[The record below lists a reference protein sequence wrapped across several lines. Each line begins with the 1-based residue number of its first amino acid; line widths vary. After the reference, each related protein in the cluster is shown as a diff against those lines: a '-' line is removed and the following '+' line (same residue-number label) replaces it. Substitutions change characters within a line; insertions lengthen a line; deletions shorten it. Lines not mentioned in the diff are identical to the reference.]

1 MTYDIIIMT
10 EGSDPIFNV
19 ARAVGGYKIASFLRN
34 QGYSVFVLNNFSH
47 FIQKG
52 SINEILD
59 KLIGDNTL
67 WVGFSSSLFMRKS
80 KDVYNKRHTRDSA
93 RKNILWRW
101 PIDDDDMK
109 NTTDYIRSKGVKTVY
124 GGMMTHYRAAE
135 VRECIDYFVVGM
147 GEHPALHITEH
158 LKNGIPLNNN
168 KEYGDYPYVLD
179 YDQKGALFDF
189 RNERVNYV
197 PEDFWN
203 KEDAMGIE
211 FGRGCIFKCKFCAYP
226 LIGKKKGDNSFLRN
240 KECIKAELQQNY
252 DLYGTT
258 KYVIID
264 DTFNEQTVKLVAIAE
279 AIEELNLPEKL
290 QFSSFIRI
298 DLIAAFPEQLELLKR
313 INVCAWFLGVE
324 SLNYES
330 AKSIGKGC
338 TKEKVFETIEKS
350 KKAFGGSLSVYGSFI
365 AGLPHDNRET
375 MDKWVKELK
384 ERKDLFDA
392 YSISPLEL
400 GTASELSKRSDYFG
414 YTIDRQS
421 NMENKWSNQYWTSDE
436 VVEYVKE
443 LQHGYFDEIKVSTF
457 FLMFYQCLGY
467 DFETLRKMTFTELF
481 ESPEARKAARQYLQK
496 SYYSKVEKFL
506 GIKPAEPNIKY
517 MKNLP
522 VKKQLKS
529 ALLKEFY
536 EHQGQCKTFS
546 ASNETTTKSLDM
558 LQVIRH
564 EDIDS
569 CDLANELAW
578 QVASIVK
585 CEVFPRYYKQEAGS
599 SLAAHRDHNTK
610 AAINIML
617 TGSGPITWDEA
628 IDEYYDAAVLNVTQM
643 HSVTSNDDRI
653 FLKLSIFDKTY
664 EEVLEAIKHN
674 DHELFNVDLPEKT
687 IKPTEP
693 WWVTREYP

>member
-10 EGSDPIFNV
+10 EGSDPVFNV
-19 ARAVGGYKIASFLRN
+19 ARAVGGYKIASYLRN

-101 PIDDDDMK
+101 PISDEEVKDM
-109 NTTDYIRSKGVKTVY
+109 TDYIRSKGVKTVY

-135 VRECIDYFVVGM
+135 VRECVDYFVVGM
-147 GEHPALHITEH
+147 GEAPALHITEH
-158 LKNGIPLNNN
+158 LKNGTPLNNN
-168 KEYGDYPYVLD
+168 KEYGDYPYVID

-203 KEDAMGIE
+203 AEDGMGIE

-226 LIGKKKGDNSFLRN
+226 LIGKKKGDVSFLRD

-264 DTFNEQTVKLVAIAE
+264 DTFNEQTIKLEVIAE

-298 DLIAAFPEQLELLKR
+298 DLVAAFPEQLDLLKR

-338 TKEKVFETIEKS
+338 PKEKVFATIEKS
-350 KKAFGGSLSVYGSFI
+350 KEHFGGSLSVYGSFI
-365 AGLPHDNRET
+365 AGLPHDNKET
-375 MDKWVKELK
+375 MDEWTKELF

-392 YSISPLEL
+392 YSFSPLEL

-436 VVEYVKE
+436 VVEYVKD
-443 LQHGYFDEIKVSTF
+443 LQEGYFDDIKVSTF
-457 FLMFYQCLGY
+457 FLMFYQCLGFN
-467 DFETLRKMTFTELF
+467 FEELRKMTFTELF
-481 ESPEARKAARQYLQK
+481 ESPLVKRRGRQYLQK

-506 GIKPAEPNIKY
+506 GISTSEPNVKY
-517 MKNLP
+517 MKNIP
-522 VKKQLKS
+522 VTQELKD
-529 ALLKEFY
+529 ALTTEFH
-536 EHQGQCKTFS
+536 ENKHKSKAFT
-546 ASNETTTKSLDM
+546 ASNETETKTLEM
-558 LQVIRH
+558 LQVVRRDDM
-564 EDIDS
+564 ED
-569 CDLANELAW
+569 CDVANELAW
-578 QVASIVK
+578 KVASIVG
-585 CEVFPRYYKQEAGS
+585 CEVFPRYYRQEAGS
-599 SLAAHRDHNTK
+599 HLAAHRDHGT
-610 AAINIML
+610 ATAINIIL
-617 TGSGPITWDEA
+617 NGSGPITWDED
-628 IDEYYDAAVLNVTQM
+628 IDVYYECALLNVQQM
-643 HSVTSNDDRI
+643 HSVFSNDDRI
-653 FLKLSIFDKTY
+653 FLKLAIFDKSY
-664 EEVLEAIKHN
+664 DEVLKAIEGK
-674 DHELFNVDLPEKT
+674 ESEMFGIDLL
-687 IKPTEP
+687 
-693 WWVTREYP
+693 

>member
-10 EGSDPIFNV
+10 EGSDPVFNV

-47 FIQKG
+47 FVQKG
-52 SINEILD
+52 NINQILD

-93 RKNILWRW
+93 RRNILWRW
-101 PIDDDDMK
+101 PIADEDMK
-109 NTTDYIRSKGVKTVY
+109 DMTDYIRSKGVKTVY
-124 GGMMTHYRAAE
+124 GGMMTYYRAAE

-158 LKNGIPLNNN
+158 LKNGTELNYN
-168 KEYGDYPYVLD
+168 KEYGDYPYVVD

-203 KEDAMGIE
+203 PEDGMGIE

-226 LIGKKKGDNSFLRN
+226 LIGKKKGDNSFLRD

-264 DTFNEQTVKLVAIAE
+264 DTFNEQTVKLQVIADAID
-279 AIEELNLPEKL
+279 ELNLPEQL

-298 DLIAAFPEQLELLKR
+298 DLIAAFPEQIELLKR

-330 AKSIGKGC
+330 AKTIGKGC
-338 TKEKVFETIEKS
+338 PKEKVFETIEKS
-350 KKAFGGSLSVYGSFI
+350 KAAFNGSLSVYGSFI
-365 AGLPHDNRET
+365 AGLPHDNKET
-375 MDKWVKELK
+375 MDVWIEELF

-392 YSISPLEL
+392 YSFSPLEL
-400 GTASELSKRSDYFG
+400 GTASELSQRADYFG

-421 NMENKWSNQYWTSDE
+421 NMENKWSNEHWTSDE
-436 VVEYVKE
+436 VVDYVKTI
-443 LQHGYFDEIKVSTF
+443 QADYFDDIKVSTF
-457 FLMFYQCLGY
+457 FLMFYQCLGFN
-467 DFETLRKMTFTELF
+467 FEELRKMTFTELF
-481 ESPEARKAARQYLQK
+481 EDHAIKKRARDYLQK

-506 GIKPAEPNIKY
+506 GIEPAPVNIKY
-517 MKNLP
+517 MKHLP
-522 VKKQLKS
+522 VKEELKT
-529 ALLKEFY
+529 ALTKEFY
-536 EHQGQCKTFS
+536 ENEHKSKAFT
-546 ASNETTTKSLDM
+546 ASNEKETKTLDI
-558 LQVIRH
+558 LQVVRRDDMDECH
-564 EDIDS
+564 LAHDI
-569 CDLANELAW
+569 AW
-578 QVASIVK
+578 NVAGIIG
-585 CEVFPRYYKQEAGS
+585 CEVFPRYYKQEAGTT
-599 SLAAHRDHNTK
+599 LAPHKDHGT
-610 AAINIML
+610 ATAINIIL
-617 TGSGPITWDEA
+617 NGSGPITWDEE
-628 IDEYYDAAVLNVTQM
+628 IDVYYEAAVLNVKEM
-643 HSVTSNDDRI
+643 HSVRSDDTRL
-653 FLKLSIFDKTY
+653 FLKLAIFDKDY
-664 EEVLEAIKHN
+664 AEVLEAIKG
-674 DHELFNVDLPEKT
+674 
-687 IKPTEP
+687 
-693 WWVTREYP
+693 RESEMFDVEVF

>member
-1 MTYDIIIMT
+1 MT
-10 EGSDPIFNV
+10 EGSDPVFNV
-19 ARAVGGYKIASFLRN
+19 ARAVGGYKIASYLRN

-47 FIQKG
+47 FMQKG
-52 SINEILD
+52 NIKEILD

-93 RKNILWRW
+93 RQNILWRW
-101 PIDDDDMK
+101 PISDEEVKDM
-109 NTTDYIRSKGVKTVY
+109 TDYIRAKGVKTVY
-124 GGMMTHYRAAE
+124 GGMMTYYRAAE
-135 VRECIDYFVVGM
+135 VRESIDYFVVGM
-147 GEHPALHITEH
+147 GEAPALHITKH
-158 LKNGIPLNNN
+158 LKDGIELKYN
-168 KEYGDYPYVLD
+168 KEYGDYPYVID

-203 KEDAMGIE
+203 AEDGMGIE

-264 DTFNEQTVKLVAIAE
+264 DTFNEQTVKLEAIAE
-279 AIEELNLPEKL
+279 AIEELNLPVKL

-298 DLIAAFPEQLELLKR
+298 DLIAAFPEQIDLLKR

-330 AKSIGKGC
+330 AKTIGKGC
-338 TKEKVFETIEKS
+338 PKEKVFATIEKS
-350 KKAFGGSLSVYGSFI
+350 KEAFGGSLSIYGSFI

-375 MDKWVKELK
+375 MDAWTKELF

-392 YSISPLEL
+392 YSFSPLEL

-421 NMENKWSNQYWTSDE
+421 NMENKWSNEHWTSDE
-436 VVEYVKE
+436 VVEYVKD
-443 LQHGYFDEIKVSTF
+443 LQEGYFDDIKVSTF
-457 FLMFYQCLGY
+457 FLIFYQCLG
-467 DFETLRKMTFTELF
+467 FEFEELRKMTFTELF
-481 ESPEARKAARQYLQK
+481 TNPTVKRRARQYLHK

-506 GIKPAEPNIKY
+506 GVEKKEPNIKY

-522 VKKQLKS
+522 VTQELKD
-529 ALLKEFY
+529 ALITEYQQHKYKSKAF
-536 EHQGQCKTFS
+536 T
-546 ASNETTTKSLDM
+546 ASNETETKTLEM
-558 LQVIRH
+558 LQVIRYDDVV
-564 EDIDS
+564 E
-569 CDLANELAW
+569 CDVANELAW
-578 QVASIVK
+578 QVASVVG
-585 CEVFPRYYKQEAGS
+585 CEVFPRYYHQEGGS
-599 SLAAHRDHNTK
+599 NLAPHRDHGT
-610 AAINIML
+610 ATAINIIL
-617 TGSGPITWDEA
+617 NGSGPITWDED
-628 IDEYYDAAVLNVTQM
+628 IDVYYESALLNVQEI
-643 HSVTSNDDRI
+643 HSVQSEDDRI
-653 FLKLSIFDKTY
+653 FLKLAIFDKSY
-664 EEVLEAIKHN
+664 AEVLEAIEGKES
-674 DHELFNVDLPEKT
+674 ELFDIEIL
-687 IKPTEP
+687 
-693 WWVTREYP
+693 

>member
-1 MTYDIIIMT
+1 MT
-10 EGSDPIFNV
+10 EGSDPVFNV

-47 FIQKG
+47 FMQKG
-52 SINEILD
+52 NINEILD

-93 RKNILWRW
+93 RQNILWRW
-101 PIDDDDMK
+101 PISDEQIKEM
-109 NTTDYIRSKGVKTVY
+109 TDYIRAKGVKTVY
-124 GGMMTHYRAAE
+124 GGMMTYYRAEE
-135 VRECIDYFVVGM
+135 VRESIDYFVVGM

-158 LKNGIPLNNN
+158 LKNGTPLNHN
-168 KEYGDYPYVLD
+168 KEYGDYPYVID

-203 KEDAMGIE
+203 PEDGMGIE

-226 LIGKKKGDNSFLRN
+226 LIGKKKGDNSFLRD

-264 DTFNEQTVKLVAIAE
+264 DTFNEQTVKLRVIAE

-330 AKSIGKGC
+330 AKTIGKGC
-338 TKEKVFETIEKS
+338 PKEKVFATIEKA
-350 KKAFGGSLSVYGSFI
+350 KAAFDGSLSVYGSFI

-375 MDKWVKELK
+375 MDVWTSELL
-384 ERKDLFDA
+384 ERRDLFDA
-392 YSISPLEL
+392 WSFSPLEL

-421 NMENKWSNQYWTSDE
+421 NMENKWYNEHWTSDE
-436 VVEYVKE
+436 VVEYVKN
-443 LQHGYFDEIKVSTF
+443 LQANYFDDIKVSTF
-457 FLMFYQCLGY
+457 FLMFYQCLGFT
-467 DFETLRKMTFTELF
+467 FEELRQMTFTELF
-481 ESPEARKAARQYLQK
+481 QDPEIKRRARIYLHN

-506 GIKPAEPNIKY
+506 GITPKEPNIKY

-522 VKKQLKS
+522 VTQELKDV
-529 ALLKEFY
+529 LIQEFRDN
-536 EHQGQCKTFS
+536 EDKCKVFT
-546 ASNETTTKSLDM
+546 ASNETETRAVEM
-558 LQVIRH
+558 LEVIRRDDMDDC
-564 EDIDS
+564 DI
-569 CDLANELAW
+569 ANEIAW
-578 QVASIVK
+578 NIAAMVG
-585 CEVFPRYYKQEAGS
+585 CEVFPRYYKQAAGS
-599 SLAAHRDHNTK
+599 TMTTHRDVGTSV
-610 AAINIML
+610 AINIVL
-617 TGSGPITWDEA
+617 NGSGPITWDEE
-628 IDEYYDAAVLNVTQM
+628 IDVFYEAAVLNVKEF
-643 HSVTSNDDRI
+643 HSIKSDDERI
-653 FLKLSIFDKTY
+653 LLKFAIFDKNY
-664 EEVLEAIKHN
+664 EEVIEAIKGN
-674 DHELFNVDLPEKT
+674 ENKVFE
-687 IKPTEP
+687 IEIF
-693 WWVTREYP
+693 